1 MTPENTKLP
10 VEERLA
16 LLLKDKTE
24 MYSCAAAI
32 SDALFPTPKPGY
44 DPVIGKSGESLISSA
59 SCVIPSKNSARRLA
73 YTAMAEAA
81 MKLSVRGVIPE
92 AGSFI
97 VTGGKNPVSREAAKG
112 AHYFGNQLSFSCSRL
127 DFSSETTESV
137 VFVAI
142 AEGYPNDKQPV
153 SLDLVQKDQALFIFG
168 AETDRSDLISPK
180 ELEMLSTATAE
191 LSVKPYILDLRY
203 LAEGGIAYVSA
214 QLGDSLDVGLVI
226 SESKIPAQHRH
237 SNPDEILFSGT
248 PGRCLAVVSK
258 SHKNEIKKLLR
269 SYSISF
275 REIGTTNGSGV
286 LEIRR
291 GRSVVCSVSVDDI
304 VFPHSAT
311 RTHLMPAKGL
321 PAPTILDVSS
331 LKQPQYFKS
340 CLKTLLSSQDV
351 IKEYQ
356 LLQDHSENVEIP
368 TMSAQSGGRFW
379 KLDPRQG
386 AVLAVASAARQL
398 AVTGVTPSSTVI
410 GIPSTRDD
418 TESVQILRE
427 TLAGFQVAIADLGL
441 EIVSRQFIPLGY
453 DPLVAVVGDPPD
465 ESHSLSQELKRPG
478 DFILMLG
485 SHRGELG
492 GSTYL
497 KEIHG
502 REEGPPP
509 VSDLVI
515 EKRIH
520 EILIT
525 GARVGL
531 ISSAAAVS
539 RGGLAVILSH
549 MILLSAEGI
558 GARIHMSSKIRDDEL
573 LFGETQGLCVITVEE
588 DAIME
593 LERLCMQIGVTCT
606 AIGRV
611 TDKSLFTFNDL
622 FSVKVSDLREA
633 IK

>member
-1 MTPENTKLP
+1 MTPENPKLP

-16 LLLKDKTE
+16 LLLKGKTE
-24 MYSCAAAI
+24 MYSGAAAI
-32 SDALFPTPKPGY
+32 SEVLFPALKPGY
-44 DPVIGKSGESLISSA
+44 DPVTGKSGESMISSA

-81 MKLSVRGVIPE
+81 MKLSIRGVIPKT
-92 AGSFI
+92 SSYI
-97 VTGGKNPVSREAAKG
+97 VTGGKNPVTREAAKG
-112 AHYFGNQLSFSCSRL
+112 AHYFGNQLTFSCSRL
-127 DFSSETTESV
+127 DFPSETTESV
-137 VFVAI
+137 VFAAI
-142 AEGYPNDKQPV
+142 AQGYQKDKQPV

-180 ELEMLSTATAE
+180 EIEILSTATAE
-191 LSVKPYILDLRY
+191 LSVKPYVLDLRY
-203 LAEGGIAYVSA
+203 VAEGGIASTSA
-214 QLGDSLDVGLVI
+214 QIGDSLDVGLVI
-226 SESKIPAQHRH
+226 SESKIPAQLRH

-258 SHKNEIKKLLR
+258 GHKNEMRKLLL
-269 SYSISF
+269 SYSITC
-275 REIGTTNGSGV
+275 REIGATNESGA

-291 GRSVVCSVSVDDI
+291 SRSVVCSISVNDLI
-304 VFPHSAT
+304 FPHLAH
-311 RTHLMPAKGL
+311 RTFLMQTEGPQ
-321 PAPTILDVSS
+321 PSTILDVSS

-340 CLKTLLSSQDV
+340 CLKTLMSSQDV
-351 IKEYQ
+351 QKEYQ
-356 LLQDHSENVEIP
+356 LHKAHLKEGEIP

-398 AVTGVTPSSTVI
+398 AVTGVTPSSAVI

-427 TLAGFQVAIADLGL
+427 TLAGFQVATADLGL
-441 EIVSRQFIPLGY
+441 EIVSRQFIPSGH

-465 ESHSLSQELKRPG
+465 ESHTLSQDFKRPG

-497 KEIHG
+497 KKIHG

-539 RGGLAVILSH
+539 RGGLAVILAQ

-593 LERLCMQIGVTCT
+593 LERLCMQIGITCT

-611 TDKSLFTFNDL
+611 TDKSLYTFNDL
-622 FSVKVSDLREA
+622 FSIKVSDLREA